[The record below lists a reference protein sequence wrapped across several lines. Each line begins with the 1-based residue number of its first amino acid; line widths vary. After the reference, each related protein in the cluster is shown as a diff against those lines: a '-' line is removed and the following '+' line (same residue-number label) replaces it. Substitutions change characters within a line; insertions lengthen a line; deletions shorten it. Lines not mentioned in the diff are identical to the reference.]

1 MRGNLCTMSYFS
13 GQIKGNNTHTH
24 NDKRCPESVTASVP
38 LSYSQI
44 RISTKDSSQ
53 SHRAPTSSPSYS
65 PHNLEHLSEVPND
78 SLVLIWTWA
87 GSNKM
92 SKSLHR
98 LLLLSHMCFLP
109 SFSPASVTFSLYSA
123 LFQHHSLL
131 SRAAHFTKVKGKAFM
146 LKEIRLLVTEIPNHQ
161 PSNVQIRQ
169 KMTATHIFLTFLISS
184 RRRLL
189 AERVCSAQTIPCFV
203 LTQ

>member
-1 MRGNLCTMSYFS
+1 M
-13 GQIKGNNTHTH
+13 
-24 NDKRCPESVTASVP
+24 
-38 LSYSQI
+38 
-44 RISTKDSSQ
+44 
-53 SHRAPTSSPSYS
+53 
-65 PHNLEHLSEVPND
+65 PND

-87 GSNKM
+87 SSNKM

-123 LFQHHSLL
+123 LSQHHSLL

-189 AERVCSAQTIPCFV
+189 AELVCSAQTIPLLRSHTVTHIHRGIIPAQPQSSAVGTPRKATTWRAFLKGTYSRIEV
-203 LTQ
+203 YIRLQM